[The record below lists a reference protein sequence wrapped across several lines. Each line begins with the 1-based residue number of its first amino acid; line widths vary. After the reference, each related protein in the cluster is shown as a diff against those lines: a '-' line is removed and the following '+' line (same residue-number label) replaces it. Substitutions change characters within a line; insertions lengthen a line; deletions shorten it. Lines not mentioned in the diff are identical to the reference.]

1 MKKLLLLL
9 FAILFLS
16 SPSVFAKDEKPGRF
30 FNDQPDVSDDYQIHF
45 IYMLDKEGQ
54 DNEWDING
62 EMEKELLELNEE
74 MFKLT
79 GKKQKYKFDYREDGK
94 LDISFVRLDKKG
106 TNKGW
111 NNSYP
116 DYFIQ
121 KLGFNNPQKLYY
133 SWVDFRHPDGGQM
146 GVHSGYT
153 FILSDYNIGKKEQR
167 IRITLHELL
176 HGQGFAWACT
186 NGKQGG
192 HVDGPSILSNNN
204 WSYKLGNM
212 IYEHDNTGCPDLKD
226 SVYLTPTSDEPYDPL
241 PMVCHL
247 AERAGRAH
255 GGTYG
260 FESQWPE
267 KYNHNKFKQ
276 IEKRSYWCTY
286 KLAEFAKDNW
296 FRDWK

>member
-1 MKKLLLLL
+1 MKKLFLLL
-9 FAILFLS
+9 FSILFLS
-16 SPSVFAKDEKPGRF
+16 SPSVFAQDEKLGRF

-62 EMEKELLELNEE
+62 EMEQELLELNEE

-106 TNKGW
+106 TKKGW
-111 NNSYP
+111 NSYP

-121 KLGFNNPQKLYY
+121 KLGFNNPKKLYY
-133 SWVDFRHPDGGQM
+133 SWVDFRHPNGGQM

-186 NGKQGG
+186 EGEQGG
-192 HVDGPSILSNNN
+192 HVVGPSILSNNN

-267 KYNHNKFKQ
+267 KYNHKKFKL
-276 IEKRSYWCTY
+276 IEKRSHWCTY
-286 KLAEFAKDNW
+286 KFAEFAKDDW
-296 FRDWK
+296 FREWK